1 MTTLS
6 KAVQQA
12 LELLSVGRVQLAV
25 DTLSTALEEP
35 EPRNQC
41 GETCERAKL
50 CAICAQGIAEPEQK
64 VVHQWHKRH
73 CADWYD
79 GYPDHEDGGGPYE
92 TRVLYTQPQPQ
103 SVTLNWEP
111 LQEFW
116 RKNPQLDWDEFEAAI
131 HEATG
136 QNI

>member
-6 KAVQQA
+6 TAVQQA

-25 DTLSTALEEP
+25 DTLSTALQEP
-35 EPRNQC
+35 MQEPV
-41 GETCERAKL
+41 A
-50 CAICAQGIAEPEQK
+50 
-64 VVHQWHKRH
+64 VHQWHKRH

-136 QNI
+136 QNT